1 VREHAI
7 PVLPARDLA
16 ATLAFYERLGFEQQG
31 APWQTY
37 RYLIVGR
44 EQYELHFYEDAEVD
58 PLTTTAGCYL
68 RVADADAL
76 HAAWEAVGVPHDRAT
91 GSRLVAPST
100 TEYGMRE
107 FALVDP
113 SGNLLRI
120 GSDPGGR
127 PAP

>member
-1 VREHAI
+1 MELHAI
-7 PVLPARDLA
+7 PVLPARDLGA
-16 ATLAFYERLGFEQQG
+16 ALAFYERLGFEQQG
-31 APWQTY
+31 SPWQTY
-37 RYLIVGR
+37 RYLIVAR
-44 EQYELHFYEDAEVD
+44 AQYELHFYEDAGVD
-58 PLTTTAGCYL
+58 PLTTAAGCYL

-76 HAAWEAVGVPHDRAT
+76 YTEWEATGVPHDPAT

-120 GSDPGGR
+120 GGA
-127 PAP
+127 PAA